1 MLARRA
7 VAQARMAT
15 DPVNQTNLRK
25 AFETFLRGRAL
36 KFTNQ
41 RERIFDRAFATHE
54 HFTAETLYRWLEE
67 EEGAP
72 VSRATV
78 YRTLSLLVEG
88 RFLESLDAGRGELY
102 YEHVLGHRHHDH
114 LVCLG
119 CGRIDE
125 FYDERIEV
133 LQREAAEKKG
143 FELVDHD
150 LRLLGYC
157 RACSKK
163 RAEEPHAAL
172 SPLRRAA
179 PRLRGSAR
187 AAGGE
192 RAGRR
197 ARSSG
202 GSAGGAPKISSE

>member
-1 MLARRA
+1 MLARRRA
-7 VAQARMAT
+7 PGARRASL
-15 DPVNQTNLRK
+15 PVNQSNLRK

-54 HFTAETLYRWLEE
+54 HFTAETLYRWLEA

-114 LVCLG
+114 LVCLS

-125 FYDERIEV
+125 FYDERIET
-133 LQREAAEKKG
+133 LQREAAQKKG

-157 RACSKK
+157 RACAKK
-163 RAEEPHAAL
+163 RADEPGAAL
-172 SPLRRAA
+172 SPQRRAA
-179 PRLRGSAR
+179 PRVKGSAR
-187 AAGGE
+187 AAG
-192 RAGRR
+192 RGRR
-197 ARSSG
+197 ARGPAS
-202 GSAGGAPKISSE
+202 GAP

>member
-1 MLARRA
+1 M
-7 VAQARMAT
+7 
-15 DPVNQTNLRK
+15 NQSNLRK

-54 HFTAETLYRWLEE
+54 HFTAETLYRWLEA

-114 LVCLG
+114 LVCLS

-125 FYDERIEV
+125 FYDERIET

-157 RACSKK
+157 RACAKK
-163 RAEEPHAAL
+163 RADEPGAAL
-172 SPLRRAA
+172 SPQRRAA
-179 PRLRGSAR
+179 PRSKGSRGSKGSAR
-187 AAGGE
+187 AAGGQSRGH
-192 RAGRR
+192 RA
-197 ARSSG
+197 G
-202 GSAGGAPKISSE
+202 GSAGSAPKLSAD